1 MVGNTLN
8 SGADVASP
16 DSITDIQGW
25 QDSRFVPL
33 SQARGVLAAHQIG
46 VVSGADVAVLALEMP
61 KGLRGQNREQVATR
75 QLRDQLGV
83 DVQTV
88 EMRPMHLP
96 RQADQWT
103 HVMIA
108 DRSAVA
114 QWRSAAGSKCLA
126 VLPDYL
132 TLPTA
137 KGVWTV
143 ARGEEEGR
151 LAVRLGPLDGFGAG
165 DALATV
171 MLRRALAEVDVLP
184 QEILLL
190 GPPTAA
196 IEEIAAEFNIDV
208 VTDIQAANAKLLE
221 HGELAHDLR
230 RNPQLARARLRKRV
244 LPWRW
249 PLLAG
254 MIAAAIW
261 AAAQTIVINRI
272 TDETAQLGKQTT
284 ALVQENFVHSGPV
297 LDARVQVARAL
308 SQARSEVAGQS
319 GRADPLELFAR
330 TAVVI
335 ASENATTALA
345 SYSPVDGLTL
355 GATVAD
361 FAAAERLAAQMQAA
375 GMLVTV
381 RDTRASDTDK
391 GVRTT
396 LDVQLDE
403 EEHHEQSPD

>member
-16 DSITDIQGW
+16 DSITDIQGS
-25 QDSRFVPL
+25 QDGRFVPL

-46 VVSGADVAVLALEMP
+46 VVSGADVAVLALELP
-61 KGLRGQNREQVATR
+61 KGLRGQSREQVATR

-103 HVMIA
+103 HIMIA

-190 GPPTAA
+190 GPPIAA

-319 GRADPLELFAR
+319 ERADPLELFAR

-345 SYSPVDGLTL
+345 SYSTVDGLTL
-355 GATVAD
+355 GVTVAD

>member
-16 DSITDIQGW
+16 DSITDIQGS
-25 QDSRFVPL
+25 QDGRFVPL

-143 ARGEEEGR
+143 ARGEKEGR

-190 GPPTAA
+190 GPPIAA

-319 GRADPLELFAR
+319 ERADPLELFAR

-345 SYSPVDGLTL
+345 SYSTVDGLTL
-355 GATVAD
+355 GVTVAD